1 MRTFWSLL
9 NTLRVPITPEI
20 WGRFAVMMKELSR
33 SEVGV
38 RARILAAL
46 LILFMLFINGLNVV
60 NSYVNRDFMTAIE
73 HRQMDGFVKYAL
85 LYVLVFAIST
95 GVAVLYRY
103 FEESLGLLW
112 RKWLTGHAVERYLDD
127 RTYFRLYNTGELS
140 NPDQRISEDIRAL
153 TASSLSF
160 ALMFLNASFT
170 VLAFSGV
177 LWSISPLLF
186 AVAVAYALLGSLLA
200 IFLGKPLV
208 KLNYDQL
215 DKEANFRSN
224 LLRVRENA
232 ESIALLRREG
242 RLKARLQRRLDEL
255 TANFQ
260 RIVQVNRNLSFFT
273 TGYNY
278 LIQIIP
284 ALIVAPLFIRG
295 DAQFG
300 EITQSAVAFG
310 HLLGAFSLII
320 TQFQSISTYTA
331 VVARLN
337 ALQDAFKQKRPE
349 RSPTVD
355 VNEACASVAYS
366 HLTLCARRN
375 GHVLVRDLSLSIPTG
390 VCLLVRA
397 DSESAEKALFRAT
410 ADLWDDGEGR
420 ILHPGHEEI
429 FFLPERPYLP
439 PGTLR
444 EALLRTGEEVRV
456 PAERIIATLKSLS
469 LEDALARIGGL
480 DTEHRWSDI
489 LSLGEQQRLS
499 FARVLLASPRF
510 VFLDHPSRGLSECS
524 LGELLALLRQ
534 EGITYLTLGDMADD
548 PRFYDRLLEIADDAS
563 WRLRY
568 PGGGE
573 TADNGIAP
581 PPDPIAL
588 ASPQDAVAT

>member
-1 MRTFWSLL
+1 M
-9 NTLRVPITPEI
+9 
-20 WGRFAVMMKELSR
+20 
-33 SEVGV
+33 
-38 RARILAAL
+38 
-46 LILFMLFINGLNVV
+46 

-85 LYVLVFAIST
+85 IYILVFAIST

-153 TASSLSF
+153 TATTLSF

-186 AVAVAYALLGSLLA
+186 AVAVAYSLLGSLLA

-260 RIVQVNRNLSFFT
+260 RIVQVNRNLGFFT
-273 TGYNY
+273 TGYNF

-295 DAQFG
+295 EAQFG

-355 VNEACASVAYS
+355 VNEACGSVAYS
-366 HLTLCARRN
+366 APHPLRTPQRARPGAGPEPLHTDRGVSAGARRQRV
-375 GHVLVRDLSLSIPTG
+375 GRKGPVPGYGGPLGRRGGSHTAPGPRRDLLPAGAPLSPARNPARG
-390 VCLLVRA
+390 PAAHRRGGQGPGRA
-397 DSESAEKALFRAT
+397 DCRDT
-410 ADLWDDGEGR
+410 Q
-420 ILHPGHEEI
+420 
-429 FFLPERPYLP
+429 
-439 PGTLR
+439 
-444 EALLRTGEEVRV
+444 V
-456 PAERIIATLKSLS
+456 
-469 LEDALARIGGL
+469 LE
-480 DTEHRWSDI
+480 
-489 LSLGEQQRLS
+489 
-499 FARVLLASPRF
+499 P
-510 VFLDHPSRGLSECS
+510 
-524 LGELLALLRQ
+524 
-534 EGITYLTLGDMADD
+534 
-548 PRFYDRLLEIADDAS
+548 
-563 WRLRY
+563 
-568 PGGGE
+568 
-573 TADNGIAP
+573 
-581 PPDPIAL
+581 
-588 ASPQDAVAT
+588 